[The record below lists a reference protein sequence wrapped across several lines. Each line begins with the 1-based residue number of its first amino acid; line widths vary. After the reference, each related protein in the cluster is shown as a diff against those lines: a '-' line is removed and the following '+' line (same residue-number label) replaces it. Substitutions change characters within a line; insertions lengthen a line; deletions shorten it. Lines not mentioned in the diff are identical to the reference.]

1 MNNILYCVVK
11 IQIFLRPPPNHPN
24 VGKLTTLISDLL
36 TTLND
41 P

>member
-1 MNNILYCVVK
+1 MMNPSDNLDVYERYMLGTI
-11 IQIFLRPPPNHPN
+11 NGD
-24 VGKLTTLISDLL
+24 VGMLTTLISDLL